1 MKWGAL
7 FLIAILMLSTVPV
20 QENAELKP
28 DQPDYETTG
37 RQITNNPPVI
47 DSLTLNN
54 IGDVVVNDVV
64 SITVSKDRTVTSNS
78 LDYEWSWAGGIIPGC
93 SGTK

>member
-1 MKWGAL
+1 MSETLVQNAEPTFDDSIMKWGAL

-28 DQPDYETTG
+28 DQPDYETSG

-54 IGDVVVNDVV
+54 IGDVVVDDVV
-64 SITVSKDRTVTSNS
+64 SITVEAR
-78 LDYEWSWAGGIIPGC
+78 IRR
-93 SGTK
+93 